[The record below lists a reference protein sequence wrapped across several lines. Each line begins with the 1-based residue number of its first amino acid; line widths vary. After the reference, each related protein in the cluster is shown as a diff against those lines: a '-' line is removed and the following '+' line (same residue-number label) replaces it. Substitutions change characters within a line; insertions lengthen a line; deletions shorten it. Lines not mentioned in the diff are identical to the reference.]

1 MLAVVLAKQVAIYK
15 IDFQA
20 SKLELL
26 QKITTD
32 ISASV
37 DSSSTCLRWSSDNLG
52 LAVGGDDRI
61 IKLYKVKAPNDFK
74 SEMQMTCELK
84 TEHFDSINC
93 IDISP
98 SKTLLVSSGNDSQ
111 A

>member
-1 MLAVVLAKQVAIYK
+1 MAKQVAIYK

-20 SKLELL
+20 AKLELL

-32 ISASV
+32 FSASA

-52 LAVGGDDRI
+52 LAVGGDDRTVR
-61 IKLYKVKAPNDFK
+61 LYKVNAPNDFK
-74 SEMQMTCELK
+74 SDMLLTCELK

-93 IDISP
+93 VDISP